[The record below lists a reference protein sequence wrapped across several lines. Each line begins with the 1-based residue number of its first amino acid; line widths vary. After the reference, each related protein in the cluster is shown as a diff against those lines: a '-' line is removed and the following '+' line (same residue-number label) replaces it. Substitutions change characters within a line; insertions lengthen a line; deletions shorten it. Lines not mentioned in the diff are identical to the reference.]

1 MAAQKK
7 KLNRIREAIEESGR
21 TSKWLADKLDV
32 NPVSVAKWSSNTMQP
47 TMENLFR
54 IAKALDVNVQT
65 LLVATK

>member
-1 MAAQKK
+1 VPPTKK
-7 KLNRIREAIEESGR
+7 KLNRIKEVIEDSGY
-21 TSKWLADKLDV
+21 TSKWLAEKLDV
-32 NPVSVAKWSSNTMQP
+32 NPVTVAKWSTNTMQP

>member
-1 MAAQKK
+1 MPPTKK
-7 KLNRIREAIEESGR
+7 KLNRIKEVIEDSGY
-21 TSKWLADKLDV
+21 TSKWLAEKLDV
-32 NPVSVAKWSSNTMQP
+32 NPVTVAKWSTNTMQP

>member
-7 KLNRIREAIEESGR
+7 KLNRIREAIAESGR